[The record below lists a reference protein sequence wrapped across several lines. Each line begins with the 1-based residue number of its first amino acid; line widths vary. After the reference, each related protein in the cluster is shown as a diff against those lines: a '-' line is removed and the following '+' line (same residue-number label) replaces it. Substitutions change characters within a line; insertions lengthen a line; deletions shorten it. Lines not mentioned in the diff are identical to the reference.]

1 MISSIINTS
10 FYSPV
15 LIESESRKKLGILFS
30 ILKVT
35 TRDKNNNSQNWNSTV
50 CNQALSSFASAHS
63 VIPHKQSMR

>member
-35 TRDKNNNSQNWNSTV
+35 TRNKNNNSQIKIAKYRIKKKV
-50 CNQALSSFASAHS
+50 
-63 VIPHKQSMR
+63 